1 MFELAE
7 KVTSWLAEGRPVRIA
22 RVVEATGF
30 SSRDRA
36 VAVALTQGQ
45 PIAGRILAGAADDQL
60 EELASEPAADGLV
73 ELTVAES
80 AARGAGLSCGGA
92 VRLLIQ
98 DAAEF
103 GEEFWRLL
111 GEGRPCGLITELGS
125 GNRRSTVVEPGT
137 VPPWDTG
144 DFDVARQFT
153 RGASQTALVDTGD
166 AQLVVTT
173 LWPTPTLVVVGDG
186 LIAEALVNLAE
197 LLDWHAA
204 TYPDPSAAERI
215 SGLRPGDAVAV
226 LSHDLPL
233 AGPALL
239 AALTGQASYVGALG
253 SHRTQSKRRDWL
265 AAQGLDGS
273 MIDRI
278 HGPAGLDIGAL
289 TPYEIAVAIM
299 AEALAVR
306 TGRAARPLREQT
318 GSIHRAGLSAPPPRR

>member
-1 MFELAE
+1 MFQLAE
-7 KVTSWLAEGRPVRIA
+7 PVTRWLAEGRPVRIA
-22 RVVEATGF
+22 RVVESTGF

-36 VAVALTQGQ
+36 AAVAFSQGQ

-60 EELASEPAADGLV
+60 SALAKDPAADGLV
-73 ELTVAES
+73 ELTVGES

-111 GEGRPCGLITELGS
+111 ANGQPCGVITELGS
-125 GNRRSTVVEPGT
+125 GSRRSTVVEPET
-137 VPPWDTG
+137 AAAWNASEV
-144 DFDVARQFT
+144 DVARQFA
-153 RGASQTALVDTGD
+153 RGASQTTLVDTGTTQ
-166 AQLVVTT
+166 QLVTT

-186 LIAEALVNLAE
+186 LIADALVSLAR
-197 LLDWHAA
+197 LLDWNAA
-204 TYPDPSAAERI
+204 TDSGPTAAERI
-215 SGLRPGDAVAV
+215 SGLRPGDAVVV

-273 MIDRI
+273 RIDRI

-289 TPYEIAVAIM
+289 TPYEIAVAII

-306 TGRAARPLREQT
+306 TGRDARPLREQA
-318 GSIHRAGLSAPPPRR
+318 GSIHRTGLNAPPPRR